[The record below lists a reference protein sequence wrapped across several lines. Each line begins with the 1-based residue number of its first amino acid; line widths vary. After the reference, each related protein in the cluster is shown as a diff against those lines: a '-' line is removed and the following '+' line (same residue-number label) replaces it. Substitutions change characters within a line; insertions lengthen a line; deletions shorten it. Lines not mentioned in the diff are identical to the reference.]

1 MAETFLADITE
12 NVLAWNLKPEL
23 KKLHNT
29 LSTIKAVLRDA
40 DEQQAKNHEVK
51 DWLQKLRDVV
61 YDADDLLDDFGTLIL
76 LQKLRSCSGIF
87 TKVRKLFT
95 RPDGLIYRF
104 KITHKIREIRGRLNQ
119 ISEDRR
125 NFHFKENY
133 NVNPDFSLSKVIE
146 KILRSATGK
155 SFGHLDMDQ
164 LQENLNRVLSSGRYL
179 LVLDDVWN
187 EDQHKWKNLRELL
200 MRGCEGSRVIVTTRS
215 IKVAKITGTTT
226 EYNLSGLS
234 DHDCFDLFLKCAF
247 RDQEYRPRN
256 LVEIGQEI
264 VQKCWGVP
272 LAVKTLGNGDREL
285 ENLGNQYFNELLSR
299 FCFQD
304 VVEAFDGEILACKI
318 HNLVH
323 DLAQSVAGAECLNAK
338 SGDPEIPESVHH
350 LFFHADNLS
359 REEFPQPLLNLKN
372 LRYFAYSFRVGPI
385 SKTFVKKALL
395 NFRRLRVLMLQN
407 LELEELPSSI
417 GFLKQLR
424 YLNLSNN
431 CNIKSL
437 PECICK
443 LVNLQT
449 LNLINCE
456 QLKVLPR
463 NFGQQLMSLKTLY
476 LTSQEISLQ
485 KRSSISLGFLQF
497 LLLYKCSCRKFPTE
511 IWQHM
516 KKLRVLRIYECSSL
530 TCLPASIRHLAKL
543 EKLWIWNCE
552 ELDLSVGEGMEGLES
567 LQSLLL
573 MGLPKLVSLP
583 SGLKDIYAMK
593 LKYLRV
599 ACCPKLTALP
609 DWLQNCTLL
618 QRLYIEDCQE
628 LSYLPEQIR
637 SSSNAKVRI
646 IDCPLLNG

>member
-87 TKVRKLFT
+87 TKTTQKLF
-95 RPDGLIYRF
+95 RLPIVGLGGLGKTTLVKLVYNDDRVVENF
-104 KITHKIREIRGRLNQ
+104 DVRLWVSV
-119 ISEDRR
+119 SE
-125 NFHFKENY
+125 
-133 NVNPDFSLSKVIE
+133 DFSLSKVIE

-164 LQENLNRVLSSGRYL
+164 LQEHLNGVLSSGRYL

-200 MRGCEGSRVIVTTRS
+200 MSGCEGSRVIVTTRS

-226 EYNLSGLS
+226 PYNLSGLS

-247 RDQEYRPRN
+247 REQEYRPRN

-285 ENLGNQYFNELLSR
+285 ESLGNQYFNELLSR

-372 LRYFAYSFRVGPI
+372 LRYFAYSFRVGPV
-385 SKTFVKKALL
+385 SKTFVKKAFL
-395 NFRRLRVLMLQN
+395 NFRHLRVLMLQN

-417 GFLKQLR
+417 GLLKQLR
-424 YLNLSNN
+424 HLNLSNN

-456 QLKVLPR
+456 QLKELPR

-583 SGLKDIYAMK
+583 SGLKDIDAMK

>member
-1 MAETFLADITE
+1 MFPKGEEIPREVFI
-12 NVLAWNLKPEL
+12 NLWVAQGFIQ
-23 KKLHNT
+23 
-29 LSTIKAVLRDA
+29 S
-40 DEQQAKNHEVK
+40 
-51 DWLQKLRDVV
+51 
-61 YDADDLLDDFGTLIL
+61 
-76 LQKLRSCSGIF
+76 
-87 TKVRKLFT
+87 
-95 RPDGLIYRF
+95 PD
-104 KITHKIREIRGRLNQ
+104 
-119 ISEDRR
+119 
-125 NFHFKENY
+125 
-133 NVNPDFSLSKVIE
+133 
-146 KILRSATGK
+146 
-155 SFGHLDMDQ
+155 
-164 LQENLNRVLSSGRYL
+164 
-179 LVLDDVWN
+179 
-187 EDQHKWKNLRELL
+187 
-200 MRGCEGSRVIVTTRS
+200 
-215 IKVAKITGTTT
+215 
-226 EYNLSGLS
+226 
-234 DHDCFDLFLKCAF
+234 
-247 RDQEYRPRN
+247 
-256 LVEIGQEI
+256 
-264 VQKCWGVP
+264 
-272 LAVKTLGNGDREL
+272 GDREL

-338 SGDPEIPESVHH
+338 SGDPEIPEKPEVFRLLIS
-350 LFFHADNLS
+350 S
-359 REEFPQPLLNLKN
+359 RACQQDLCQEGLVELQAFACPNAAKPRARGIAKLDRLLE
-372 LRYFAYSFRVGPI
+372 
-385 SKTFVKKALL
+385 TVK
-395 NFRRLRVLMLQN
+395 
-407 LELEELPSSI
+407 
-417 GFLKQLR
+417 
-424 YLNLSNN
+424 
-431 CNIKSL
+431 
-437 PECICK
+437 
-443 LVNLQT
+443 T

-456 QLKVLPR
+456 QLKELPR

-497 LLLYKCSCRKFPTE
+497 LLLYKCSCKKFPTE

-530 TCLPASIRHLAKL
+530 TCLPASIRYLAKL

-628 LSYLPEQIR
+628 LSYLPEQIC
-637 SSSNAKVRI
+637 SGSNAKVRV

>member
-29 LSTIKAVLRDA
+29 LSTIKAVLHDA

-51 DWLQKLRDVV
+51 DWLQKLIDVV

-76 LQKLRSCSGIF
+76 LQNLRSCSSIF
-87 TKVRKLFT
+87 TKTTQKLF
-95 RPDGLIYRF
+95 RF
-104 KITHKIREIRGRLNQ
+104 FPLLDLEVLVKPHWLNWCTTMIDRVVQ
-119 ISEDRR
+119 NFDMRMWVSVSE
-125 NFHFKENY
+125 
-133 NVNPDFSLSKVIE
+133 DFSLSKVIE

-164 LQENLNRVLSSGRYL
+164 LQEQLNRVLSSGRYL

-200 MRGCEGSRVIVTTRS
+200 MSGCEGSRVIVTTRS
-215 IKVAKITGTTT
+215 IKVATITGTTT
-226 EYNLSGLS
+226 RYNLSGLS

-323 DLAQSVAGAECLNAK
+323 DLAQSVAGAACLNAK

-372 LRYFAYSFRVGPI
+372 LRYFAYSFRVGPV
-385 SKTFVKKALL
+385 SKTFVKKTLL

-456 QLKVLPR
+456 QLKELPR

-530 TCLPASIRHLAKL
+530 TCLPARIRHLAKL

-583 SGLKDIYAMK
+583 SGLKDIDAMK

-599 ACCPKLTALP
+599 AGCPKLTALP

-628 LSYLPEQIR
+628 LSYLPEQIC
-637 SSSNAKVRI
+637 SGSNAKVRV